1 MPRGRRAGWNI
12 SADDAKEF
20 LQNLIREGKVAASDV
35 GRFFEIRNL
44 ERRLAE
50 LRGTITRRRGRP
62 PASQA
67 SASKAPASTGG
78 GAKKKRASRNLT
90 PQQRAS
96 RQLQGRYLG
105 LIRQIPA
112 SQRARYARVAKDK
125 GRETAIKEMQS
136 ALSK

>member
-1 MPRGRRAGWNI
+1 VPRGRRAGWNI
-12 SADDAKEF
+12 SSDDAKEF
-20 LQNLIREGKVAASDV
+20 LQHLIQEGKVAASEV

-62 PASQA
+62 PASA
-67 SASKAPASTGG
+67 SASSAPSSTGG
-78 GAKKKRASRNLT
+78 GKRKRSKNLT

-112 SQRARYARVAKDK
+112 SQRARYAKVAKDK
-125 GRETAIKEMQS
+125 GRESAIKEMQS
-136 ALSK
+136 ALNK

>member
-1 MPRGRRAGWNI
+1 MH
-12 SADDAKEF
+12 
-20 LQNLIREGKVAASDV
+20 EGKVAASDV

-50 LRGTITRRRGRP
+50 LRGVVTKRRGRP

-67 SASKAPASTGG
+67 TAPAPAGG
-78 GAKKKRASRNLT
+78 GKRKRSSRNLT

-112 SQRARYARVAKDK
+112 SQRARYAKLAKDK
-125 GRETAIKEMQS
+125 GRESAIKEMQS
-136 ALSK
+136 ALNK

>member
-1 MPRGRRAGWNI
+1 VPRGRRRGWNI
-12 SADDAKEF
+12 SPSDAKDF
-20 LQNLIREGKVAASDV
+20 LQHLIQSGKVAASEA

-50 LRGTITRRRGRP
+50 LRGSVTRRRGRP
-62 PASQA
+62 PASA
-67 SASKAPASTGG
+67 SAPAAGG
-78 GAKKKRASRNLT
+78 GKKRKRRASRNLT

-112 SQRARYARVAKDK
+112 SQRGRYARVAKDK
-125 GRETAIKEMQS
+125 GRESAIKEMQS
-136 ALSK
+136 ALNK

>member
-1 MPRGRRAGWNI
+1 MPRGRRRGWNI
-12 SADDAKEF
+12 SPSDAKDF
-20 LQNLIREGKVAASDV
+20 LQHLIQDGKVAASEV

-50 LRGTITRRRGRP
+50 LKGSVMRRRGRP
-62 PASQA
+62 PASA
-67 SASKAPASTGG
+67 SAPAGG
-78 GAKKKRASRNLT
+78 GKRKRRASKNLT

-125 GRETAIKEMQS
+125 GREAAIKEMQS
-136 ALSK
+136 ALNK

>member
-1 MPRGRRAGWNI
+1 VPRGRRAGWNI

-20 LQNLIREGKVAASDV
+20 LQHLIHEGKVAASDV

-67 SASKAPASTGG
+67 SKTTASGG
-78 GAKKKRASRNLT
+78 GGKKKRASRNLT

-136 ALSK
+136 ALTK